1 MLLPRLSRPWR
12 SAEYLDVPADDSRLP
27 ANNPPSDPPTK
38 GVSRVAD
45 LLLRIASA
53 RVSFALGPHLAF
65 LQMYSHPRRVGV
77 VYELDALSL

>member
-1 MLLPRLSRPWR
+1 M
-12 SAEYLDVPADDSRLP
+12 
-27 ANNPPSDPPTK
+27 K